1 MNMTAL
7 RFPTLFLSLLLA
19 GQAMSAPVP
28 EKSTGG
34 FSLGK
39 TRIIYN
45 EKNADSSLV
54 VLNTSNDVF
63 LMQSWVSAYAPTG
76 TAVKPGPVPFIVTPP
91 LYRQEHGQSQ
101 VRIVHTGARGGDRE
115 QVYWMN
121 VKAIP
126 ATTKKIENS
135 VQFAFVQRIKLFY
148 RPDGLA
154 GSPDDA
160 FRQVTFSREGK
171 QMVAHNPTPYHI
183 TFNRL
188 SVGGKEIKDASAQMV
203 PPMGEARYDLPAGA
217 AGDVTF
223 KSVNDFGGLTPEV
236 NVKF

>member
-1 MNMTAL
+1 MKN
-7 RFPTLFLSLLLA
+7 TLSRYSLVLLSLLMA
-19 GQAMSAPVP
+19 GQALSAPVP

-45 EKNADSSLV
+45 EKNADTSLV
-54 VLNTSNDVF
+54 VLNTSDSTF

-76 TAVKPGPVPFIVTPP
+76 TAVKPGPVPFTVTPP

-101 VRIVHTGARGGDRE
+101 VRIVHTGARSGDRE

-126 ATTKKIENS
+126 AATKKLENS

-148 RPDGLA
+148 RPDGLQ
-154 GSPDDA
+154 GSPDEA
-160 FRQVTFSREGK
+160 YRQVTFSREGR
-171 QMVAHNPTPYHI
+171 QLVAHNPTPYHV

-188 SVGGKEIKDASAQMV
+188 SVGSREIKDAPMV

-217 AGDVTF
+217 AGNVTF